1 MGENGNGL
9 VEVGSTP
16 HNPTVLPECKQMFGS
31 IKSDNQKILLA
42 LFGADGRDGLVADVA
57 EIKHDKRSINY
68 VGTVVVSMLSSIIT
82 AVVTALI
89 IKVMM

>member
-1 MGENGNGL
+1 MGEDGNGL
-9 VEVGSTP
+9 IDVGSTQ
-16 HNPTVLPECKQMFGS
+16 HVASLLPECKQMFSS
-31 IKSDNQKILLA
+31 IKSDNQKVLLA
-42 LFGADGRDGLVADVA
+42 LFGVDGRDGLVADVA